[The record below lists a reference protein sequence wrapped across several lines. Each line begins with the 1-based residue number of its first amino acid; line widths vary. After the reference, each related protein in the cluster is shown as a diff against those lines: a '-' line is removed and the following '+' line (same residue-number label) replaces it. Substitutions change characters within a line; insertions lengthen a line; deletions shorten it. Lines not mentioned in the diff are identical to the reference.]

1 MAETTEMITVDETQE
16 EFNKLYE
23 LSEDDDKK
31 IAFLAMYIRKI
42 VFAMDEEDNYQMEQN
57 ERRA

>member
-1 MAETTEMITVDETQE
+1 MITVDETQE
-16 EFNKLYE
+16 EFQRLYE

-57 ERRA
+57 ERRD